1 MQDRVVSITL
11 YGKLESE
18 SKYSWIEWYEYCKKN
33 VLNLGYVPNYIS
45 IESDSIKT
53 NKILNLSKKEKKVLL
68 SINNN
73 EYIKWLSIYSLPEN
87 FTSASFDYNVLI
99 TRNKK
104 YLSIIMNKEVYLN
117 LNLEETLSELKNFIE
132 LNYGEIYEMNRSES
146 PLLYASG
153 LNEVSEFETLKILKK
168 FI

>member
-1 MQDRVVSITL
+1 MQDIVVSITL

-18 SKYSWIEWYEYCKKN
+18 SKYSWIEWYEYCKKI

-53 NKILNLSKKEKKVLL
+53 NKILNLVKKEKKVLL

-73 EYIKWLSIYSLPEN
+73 EDIKWLSIYSLPEN

-99 TRNKK
+99 TRNKN